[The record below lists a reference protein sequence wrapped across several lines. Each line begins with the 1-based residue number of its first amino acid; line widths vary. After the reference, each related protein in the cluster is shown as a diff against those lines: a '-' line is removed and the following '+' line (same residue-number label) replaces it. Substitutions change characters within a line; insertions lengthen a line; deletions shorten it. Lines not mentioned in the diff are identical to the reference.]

1 MKMSNNKIF
10 SESGRASRGVWAGLL
25 CWLVITVM
33 PQAAGAAPV
42 TIEEINISPAGEG
55 AVQIQL
61 RMSGPAPDPTTFTLD
76 NPARLAVDLP
86 NTQIGEVS
94 PSQVLD
100 TGVTRNLRLVE
111 ADSRTR
117 MIVGLTRV
125 VPYEIRTRDNLIYIN
140 LEGLAS
146 ASPTPEVADGQ
157 VVPGAAGN
165 EITKVDFRR
174 TPDGQG
180 RVVIE
185 LSDPSVIVDSQTRAG
200 KIVIDFLNTQV
211 PERLQ
216 RRLDV
221 TDFATPVTTIDTYQ
235 RDGTA
240 RVVITPAGFYE
251 QLAYQIG
258 ETYTVDVKEI
268 SEAEREAAQRGDGDF
283 TGEKLSLNFQNIE
296 VRAVLQLIA
305 DFTGLN
311 IVASDTVQGNITLRL
326 KNVPWDQALDIVLKA
341 KGLGMRKSGNVVMV
355 APAEE
360 IAARE
365 KQELEARQQLEV
377 LAPLY
382 TEFYQIN
389 YAKAAD
395 IGALIKADQN
405 SLLSERGSV
414 TVDERT
420 NTLMILDVREKLEEI
435 QKVVTQLDVPVRQV
449 LIESRIV
456 VANDDFAKNLGVRF
470 GVTNINEVDGNLVFN
485 SGTIRATDTMAGSA
499 MDNLAD
505 TGQPFPIDI
514 PTGSGGLN
522 DRLNVNLPVA
532 GSAGNLALA
541 ILGADYLVDLE
552 LSALQQEG
560 KGEVVSNPRVIT
572 SNQKEALIEQGVEVP
587 YQEAS
592 SSGAT
597 TTSFKKAVLSLSVTP
612 QITPDDRVIMDL
624 QVNRDSVGVVVGGI
638 PTINTREV
646 STQVL
651 VNNGDT
657 VVLGGVYE
665 HTRNRSVEK
674 VPLLGDIPLL
684 GTLFRRTQTTNNK
697 AELLVFVTPKI
708 LKEGL
713 RAELD

>member
-1 MKMSNNKIF
+1 MKTFNNNTVPGF
-10 SESGRASRGVWAGLL
+10 RRVYHAAWATLL
-25 CWLVITVM
+25 FGFLIVVNSS
-33 PQAAGAAPV
+33 AVSAAPLV
-42 TIEEINISPAGEG
+42 LEEIDVGPAGEG
-55 AVQIQL
+55 SVQIQL
-61 RMSGPAPDPTTFTLD
+61 RLSGPAPEATSFTLD

-86 NTQIGEVS
+86 DTQIGDVKR
-94 PSQVLD
+94 SQVLD
-100 TGVTRNLRLVE
+100 SGVTRNLRLVQ
-111 ADSRTR
+111 AGSRTR
-117 MIVGLTRV
+117 MIVGLTRM

-140 LEGLAS
+140 LQGVGSRTPRTEPAKGQNAS
-146 ASPTPEVADGQ
+146 AA
-157 VVPGAAGN
+157 PGN
-165 EITKVDFRR
+165 QITKIDFRR
-174 TPDGQG
+174 TAEGEG

-185 LSDPSVIVDSQTRAG
+185 LADPSAVIDSQTRAG
-200 KIVIDFLNTQV
+200 KIVVDFLDTKV

-235 RDGTA
+235 RDRTA
-240 RVVITPAGFYE
+240 RVVITPAGYYE
-251 QLAYQIG
+251 QMAYQIG
-258 ETYTVDVKEI
+258 QTYTVDVKAI
-268 SEAEREAAQRGDGDF
+268 SEAEKEAAERGDAEY

-296 VRAVLQLIA
+296 VRAVLQLIG

-341 KGLGMRKSGNVVMV
+341 KGLGMRKSGNVVMI

-365 KQELEARQQLEV
+365 KAELEARQQIEQ

-382 TEFYQIN
+382 TEFFQVN
-389 YAKAAD
+389 YAKAAE
-395 IGALIKADQN
+395 IATLIQTKDEAN
-405 SLLSERGSV
+405 ALLSDRGSV
-414 TVDERT
+414 TVDDRT
-420 NTLMILDVREKLEEI
+420 NTLMISDVRERLEDI
-435 QKVVTQLDVPVRQV
+435 QKVITRLDVPVRQV

-456 VANDDFAKNLGVRF
+456 VANDNYSRSLGARF
-470 GVTNINEVDGNLVFN
+470 GVTNVNDVDGNLIMN
-485 SGTIRATDTMAGSA
+485 SGTIQGTDTMVSGVL
-499 MDNLAD
+499 DD
-505 TGQPFPIDI
+505 GIVEI
-514 PTGSGGLN
+514 PTGSGGLT

-541 ILGADYLVDLE
+541 ILGSDYLVDLE

-587 YQEAS
+587 YQEAT

-597 TTSFKKAVLSLSVTP
+597 STSFKKAVLSLSVTP

-624 QVNRDSVGVVVGGI
+624 EVKKDNVGQVIGGI
-638 PTINTREV
+638 PTIDTREV
-646 STQVL
+646 TTQVL

-665 HTRNRSVEK
+665 HNKTNTVEK

-684 GTLFRRTQTTNNK
+684 GVLFRNTQKVDEK
-697 AELLVFVTPKI
+697 AELLIFVTPKI
-708 LKEGL
+708 LKESL
-713 RAELD
+713 KAQVD